1 MGMLIVQTSLLGIC
15 EFPSNFLFKTI
26 VHVSPSKPIPL
37 ECNGELETTLQ
48 TTFVNLFE
56 FGE

>member
-1 MGMLIVQTSLLGIC
+1 MLIVQTSSLGIC

-37 ECNGELETTLQ
+37 YYHGEFETTLQ
-48 TTFVNLFE
+48 ITFVNLFE